1 MTLKDKLST
10 YTPLELKEFIKE
22 HNKRVRKMVSE
33 EVKEFRKKQL
43 SNLIIK
49 AVGKKE
55 DLIKKMVDISNI
67 KDVSSFKLI
76 KQKGKIDRK
85 KALEIDE
92 IQVKETEKLFNDF
105 QKKKIDK
112 KQLQKELNEI
122 AKERVR
128 LELPK
133 LKVAKLIKAIED
145 NIKNNKDFSGS
156 DIKKNVVEYVAG
168 NASNL
173 PIPTIKI
180 TEAKPSQP
188 KRKAPTLEEIRK
200 KNLKEKREA
209 MKPKREPPKRQ
220 VKQTEPIKPKGKAP
234 PIPKKQQK
242 EETDTESEEE
252 EFSLPP
258 FFKNKPEDIQK
269 NIIKAVEMGLLSSNS
284 IILKQEFIGMN
295 KINRGLDTNRT
306 NAERIEGLARG
317 MVAISED
324 GKEDG
329 DPNKYEAIFKK
340 KLPEKKIVSEYI
352 KVGLDIIKGDREQRR
367 KVGKSLNNAPL
378 EVQKKF
384 LRADRENYL
393 KTVSTL
399 RDKTG
404 TKQKIQEEEDK
415 KAEKAAKIEE
425 EKLKEAIKQQKKE
438 IEESEKL
445 KKKIMGNNK

>member
-85 KALEIDE
+85 KALDIDK
-92 IQVKETEKLFNDF
+92 IQVKETEKLFDDF
-105 QKKKIDK
+105 KKKKIDK
-112 KQLQKELNEI
+112 KELQKKLNEI

-133 LKVAKLIKAIED
+133 LKVAKLIKTMEE
-145 NIKNNKDFSGS
+145 NIKE
-156 DIKKNVVEYVAG
+156 KKQPEPKKQAKQTQ
-168 NASNL
+168 A
-173 PIPTIKI
+173 KQ
-180 TEAKPSQP
+180 TEEKKTKPPQP

-220 VKQTEPIKPKGKAP
+220 EPKKPKGKAP

-252 EFSLPP
+252 EFSLPA
-258 FFKNKPEDIQK
+258 FFKNKSENIQK

-306 NAERIEGLARG
+306 NAERIDGLARG

-367 KVGKSLNNAPL
+367 KIGKSLNNAPL

-425 EKLKEAIKQQKKE
+425 EKLKEAIKQQKKD
-438 IEESEKL
+438 IEESEKR

>member
-92 IQVKETEKLFNDF
+92 IKVKETEKLFDDF
-105 QKKKIDK
+105 KKKKIDK
-112 KQLQKELNEI
+112 KELQKKLNEI

-133 LKVAKLIKAIED
+133 LKVAKLIKTMEE
-145 NIKNNKDFSGS
+145 NIKE
-156 DIKKNVVEYVAG
+156 KKQPEPKKQAKQTQ
-168 NASNL
+168 A
-173 PIPTIKI
+173 KQ
-180 TEAKPSQP
+180 TEEKKTKPPQP

-220 VKQTEPIKPKGKAP
+220 EPKKPKGKAP

-252 EFSLPP
+252 EFSLPA
-258 FFKNKPEDIQK
+258 FFKNKSENIQK

-306 NAERIEGLARG
+306 NAERIDGLARG

-367 KVGKSLNNAPL
+367 KIGKSLNNAPL

-425 EKLKEAIKQQKKE
+425 EKLKEAIKQQKKD
-438 IEESEKL
+438 IEESEKR

>member
-92 IQVKETEKLFNDF
+92 IQVKETEKLFDDF
-105 QKKKIDK
+105 KKKKIDK
-112 KQLQKELNEI
+112 KELQKKLNEI

-133 LKVAKLIKAIED
+133 LKVAKLIKTMEE
-145 NIKNNKDFSGS
+145 NIKE
-156 DIKKNVVEYVAG
+156 KKQPEPKKQAKQTQ
-168 NASNL
+168 A
-173 PIPTIKI
+173 KQ
-180 TEAKPSQP
+180 TEEKKTKPPQP

-220 VKQTEPIKPKGKAP
+220 EPKKPKGKAP

-252 EFSLPP
+252 EFSLPA
-258 FFKNKPEDIQK
+258 FFKNKSENIQK

-306 NAERIEGLARG
+306 NAERIDGLARG

-367 KVGKSLNNAPL
+367 KIGKSLNNAPL

-425 EKLKEAIKQQKKE
+425 EKLKEAIKQQKKD
-438 IEESEKL
+438 IEESEKR

>member
-92 IQVKETEKLFNDF
+92 IQVKETEKLFDDF
-105 QKKKIDK
+105 KKKKIDK
-112 KQLQKELNEI
+112 KELQKKLNEI

-133 LKVAKLIKAIED
+133 LKVAKLIKTMEE
-145 NIKNNKDFSGS
+145 NIKE
-156 DIKKNVVEYVAG
+156 KKQPEPKKQAKQTQ
-168 NASNL
+168 A
-173 PIPTIKI
+173 KQ
-180 TEAKPSQP
+180 TEEKKTKPPQP

-220 VKQTEPIKPKGKAP
+220 ELKKPKGKAP

-252 EFSLPP
+252 EFSLPA
-258 FFKNKPEDIQK
+258 FFKNKSENIQK

-306 NAERIEGLARG
+306 NAERIDGLARG

-367 KVGKSLNNAPL
+367 KIGKSLNNAPL

-425 EKLKEAIKQQKKE
+425 EKLKEAIKQQKKD
-438 IEESEKL
+438 IEESEKR